1 MERSELEKL
10 YNSIRFDA
18 QKEYYVPRL
27 KFLLRK
33 CEDLQKVV
41 RGESFKDLDD
51 KIAIVRRKIEK
62 RIGSIIKRIQ
72 KANEK
77 YTFPHSKPGRAKQYK
92 DAQTD
97 SRRLPITTS
106 KSLYTYRG
114 GHPRQ

>member
-1 MERSELEKL
+1 LEKL

-41 RGESFKDLDD
+41 QRESFPYLDD
-51 KIAIVRRKIEK
+51 KIKIVRHKIEK
-62 RIGSIIKRIQ
+62 RINSVKKHIQ

-77 YTFPHSKPGRAKQYK
+77 YTFPRSKPGRAKQYK
-92 DAQTD
+92 DAQLD
-97 SRRLPITTS
+97 ARRLPITTS